1 MTFVCEKHVKEGIK
15 GYDIPHVLRIK
26 EYQCRCSYCHSVAEI
41 KIFYSIPHLKPH
53 FKREK

>member
-1 MTFVCEKHVKEGIK
+1 MTFVCEKYVKEGMN
-15 GYDIPHVLRIK
+15 VLRIK

-53 FKREK
+53 FTIEK